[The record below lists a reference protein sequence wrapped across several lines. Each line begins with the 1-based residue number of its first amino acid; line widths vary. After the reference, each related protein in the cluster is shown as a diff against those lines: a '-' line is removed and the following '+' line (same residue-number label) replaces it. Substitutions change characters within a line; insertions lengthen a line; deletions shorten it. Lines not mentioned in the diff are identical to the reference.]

1 MMFVE
6 LQGLGRAHCDGGG
19 GLPGPGSVCYRPNQQ
34 HHDDSRSVRSDD
46 GDARPG
52 SGSRS
57 DLNDSHC
64 GLGDDS
70 DAGYFL
76 QSFLLQNMHINDPL
90 IRRHMGS
97 LFVLIDVSRLKDT
110 SILNFQFVL
119 LPFAEKQFF
128 FLCHLGFSVFFLF
141 SLFVWKKSFL
151 YGINFLGVLPTYS
164 VAEGRDGW

>member
-1 MMFVE
+1 MVTYNIIIEAVFVE

-19 GLPGPGSVCYRPNQQ
+19 LPGAGSVCYRPNQQ

-70 DAGYFL
+70 DAGY
-76 QSFLLQNMHINDPL
+76 SLQNIHTPL
-90 IRRHMGS
+90 
-97 LFVLIDVSRLKDT
+97 
-110 SILNFQFVL
+110 
-119 LPFAEKQFF
+119 E
-128 FLCHLGFSVFFLF
+128 
-141 SLFVWKKSFL
+141 KSFSK
-151 YGINFLGVLPTYS
+151 NV
-164 VAEGRDGW
+164 GWIFKF